1 MRSITKKETKDNM
14 EKRIYYMG
22 NERGTHCFT
31 VADGKVVG
39 TDPLVTEHDLLEFLI
54 TAEKLN
60 SKTGR
65 I

>member
-1 MRSITKKETKDNM
+1 M

-22 NERGTHCFT
+22 NERGTHYFT

-60 SKTGR
+60 FKTGR